1 MIEVKSIT
9 KKFGELF
16 AVKDFS
22 IDINHGEFFAL
33 LGPSGCGKTTLLRV
47 ISGFE
52 LPDSGN
58 IFLDKENITDLKPF
72 VRPTNLMFQSY
83 ALFPH
88 YNVFKNIAYGLERE
102 KLEKQEILVRVN
114 EIISKTNLTG
124 LEERYP
130 DQLSGG
136 QKQRVALARC
146 LVKKPKVLLL
156 DEPLT
161 ALDKNL
167 KEKMKIEL
175 KNLQKQFGITFIIVT
190 HDQDEALALADRVA
204 VMNKGQLIQV
214 GTPKE
219 IYSKPKNF
227 FVAEFIGKM
236 NFFQKSKIEGSKF
249 YFQDNSFIPL
259 LENKIENPQCV
270 GIRPEDILLK
280 ANDNTN
286 YKFEGRI
293 IDIIYHGQENEVI
306 INSKISEEPI
316 LIRCHK
322 NQQLILNTNIS
333 LYCAL
338 SSFRLY

>member
-1 MIEVKSIT
+1 
-9 KKFGELF
+9 
-16 AVKDFS
+16 
-22 IDINHGEFFAL
+22 
-33 LGPSGCGKTTLLRV
+33 
-47 ISGFE
+47 
-52 LPDSGN
+52 
-58 IFLDKENITDLKPF
+58 
-72 VRPTNLMFQSY
+72 
-83 ALFPH
+83 
-88 YNVFKNIAYGLERE
+88 
-102 KLEKQEILVRVN
+102 
-114 EIISKTNLTG
+114 
-124 LEERYP
+124 
-130 DQLSGG
+130 
-136 QKQRVALARC
+136 
-146 LVKKPKVLLL
+146 
-156 DEPLT
+156 
-161 ALDKNL
+161 
-167 KEKMKIEL
+167 MKIEL

-236 NFFQKSKIEGSKF
+236 NFFQKSKIEDSKF

-322 NQQLILNTNIS
+322 NQELNLNTNIS

>member
-9 KKFGELF
+9 KKFGNLI
-16 AVKDFS
+16 AIKNFS
-22 IDINHGEFFAL
+22 IDIEHGEFFAL

-52 LPDSGN
+52 TADSGD
-58 IFLDKENITDLKPF
+58 IFLDKENITNLKPF
-72 VRPTNLMFQSY
+72 IRPTNLMFQSY

-88 YNVFKNIAYGLERE
+88 YNVFKNISYGLERE
-102 KLEKQEILVRVN
+102 KLEKEEVASRVN
-114 EIISKTNLTG
+114 EIILKTNLNG

-175 KNLQKQFGITFIIVT
+175 KNLQKQFGITFVIVT

-204 VMNKGQLIQV
+204 VMNEGELVQV

-219 IYSKPKNF
+219 IYSEPENF

-236 NFFQKSKIEGSKF
+236 NFLEKLKIEENKF
-249 YFQDNSFIPL
+249 YFLNNSSINLPD
-259 LENKIENPQCV
+259 NKIVNPQCV
-270 GIRPEDILLK
+270 GIRPEDINFRS
-280 ANDNTN
+280 NDNSD
-286 YKFEGRI
+286 YKFEGNI

-306 INSKISEEPI
+306 VNSTISKKPI

-322 NQQLILNTNIS
+322 DQELILNSNIH
-333 LYCAL
+333 LYCAQT
-338 SSFRLY
+338 SFRLY

>member
-1 MIEVKSIT
+1 MIEVKLIT
-9 KKFGELF
+9 KKFGSLF
-16 AVKDFS
+16 AIKDFS

-52 LPDSGN
+52 TPDSGD
-58 IFLDKENITDLKPF
+58 IFLDKENITNFKPF
-72 VRPTNLMFQSY
+72 IRPTNLMFQSY

-88 YNVFKNIAYGLERE
+88 FNVFKNIAYGLERE
-102 KLEKQEILVRVN
+102 KLKKSEIFFRVN
-114 EIISKTNLTG
+114 EIINKTNLNG
-124 LEERYP
+124 LEQRYP

-167 KEKMKIEL
+167 KEKMKVEL
-175 KNLQKQFGITFIIVT
+175 KNLQKQFGITFIMVT

-204 VMNKGQLIQV
+204 VMNEGNLIQV
-214 GTPKE
+214 GSPKE
-219 IYSKPKNF
+219 IYSNPENL

-236 NFFQKSKIEGSKF
+236 NFFQKSKIEEGNF
-249 YFQDNSFIPL
+249 YFQDNSFISLPK
-259 LENKIENPQCV
+259 NNTQNPQCI
-270 GIRPEDILLK
+270 GIRPEDILFK
-280 ANDNTN
+280 AKDDSD
-286 YKFEGRI
+286 YVFEGKVV
-293 IDIIYHGQENEVI
+293 DIIYHGQENEVI
-306 INSKISEEPI
+306 INSAISQDPI

-322 NQQLILNTNIS
+322 DQVLNLNTNIT
-333 LYCAL
+333 LYCAQQ
-338 SSFRLY
+338 SFRLY

>member
-9 KKFGELF
+9 KKFGSLF
-16 AVKDFS
+16 AIKDFS

-52 LPDSGN
+52 TPDSGD
-58 IFLDKENITDLKPF
+58 IFLDKENITNFKPF
-72 VRPTNLMFQSY
+72 IRPTNLMFQSY

-88 YNVFKNIAYGLERE
+88 FNVFKNIAYGLERE
-102 KLEKQEILVRVN
+102 KLKKSEIFFRVN
-114 EIISKTNLTG
+114 EIINKTNLNG
-124 LEERYP
+124 LEQRYP

-167 KEKMKIEL
+167 KEKMKLEL
-175 KNLQKQFGITFIIVT
+175 KNLQKQFGITFIMVT

-204 VMNKGQLIQV
+204 VMNEGNLIQV
-214 GTPKE
+214 GSPKE
-219 IYSKPKNF
+219 IYSNPENF

-236 NFFQKSKIEGSKF
+236 NFFQKSKIEGGNF
-249 YFQDNSFIPL
+249 YFQDNSFISLPK
-259 LENKIENPQCV
+259 NNTQNPQCV
-270 GIRPEDILLK
+270 GIRPEDILFK
-280 ANDNTN
+280 AKDDSS
-286 YKFEGRI
+286 YVFEGKVV
-293 IDIIYHGQENEVI
+293 DIIYHGQENEVI
-306 INSKISEEPI
+306 INSAISEDSI

-322 NQQLILNTNIS
+322 DQTLNLNTNIT
-333 LYCAL
+333 LYCAQQ
-338 SSFRLY
+338 SFRLY

>member
-1 MIEVKSIT
+1 MIEIKNIS
-9 KKFGELF
+9 KKFGDIQ
-16 AVKDFS
+16 AVKDLS
-22 IDINHGEFFAL
+22 LNINHGELFAL
-33 LGPSGCGKTTLLRV
+33 LGPSGCGKTTLLRI

-52 LPDSGN
+52 NADHGQ
-58 IFLDKENITDLKPF
+58 IFIDQDDITLLKPF
-72 VRPTNLMFQSY
+72 TRPTNLMFQSY

-88 YNVFKNIAYGLERE
+88 FNVFKNIAYGLERE
-102 KLEKQEILVRVN
+102 KLAKGDIYNRVD
-114 EIISKTNLTG
+114 EIISKTNLNG
-124 LEERYP
+124 LENRYP

-175 KNLQKQFGITFIIVT
+175 KSLQKQFDITFIIVT

-204 VMNKGQLIQV
+204 VMNEGELIQA

-219 IYSKPKNF
+219 IYSQPQNY

-236 NFFQKSKIEGSKF
+236 NFFENDKIDNNHF
-249 YFQDNSFIPL
+249 YFTDSSFISLPN
-259 LENKIENPQCV
+259 NKINNPRYV
-270 GIRPEDILLK
+270 GIRPEDIKLETNI
-280 ANDNTN
+280 NDC
-286 YKFEGRI
+286 YKFEGNI
-293 IDIIYHGQENEVI
+293 VNIIYHGQENEILVKT
-306 INSKISEEPI
+306 KISDKPV
-316 LIRCHK
+316 LVRCHK
-322 NQQLILNTNIS
+322 NQELKINSNIT
-333 LYCAL
+333 LYCEN

>member
-9 KKFGELF
+9 KKFGNLF
-16 AVKDFS
+16 AVKNFS

-47 ISGFE
+47 VSGFE
-52 LPDSGN
+52 IADSGD
-58 IFLDKENITDLKPF
+58 IFLDELNITNLKPF

-88 YNVFKNIAYGLERE
+88 YNVFKNISYGLERE
-102 KLEKQEILVRVN
+102 KLEKQEIVCRVK
-114 EIISKTNLTG
+114 EIISKTNLDG
-124 LEERYP
+124 LEGRYP

-175 KNLQKQFGITFIIVT
+175 KNLQKQFGITFVIVT

-204 VMNKGQLIQV
+204 IMNEGELVQV

-219 IYSKPKNF
+219 IYANPKNF

-236 NFFQKSKIEGSKF
+236 NFFKKSRIEGNNF
-249 YFQDNSFIPL
+249 YFLNNSFIALPK
-259 LENKIENPQCV
+259 NKIGNPQCV
-270 GIRPEDILLK
+270 GIRPEDIFFK
-280 ANDNTN
+280 SNDNSN
-286 YKFEGRI
+286 YKFEGKI

-306 INSKISEEPI
+306 VSSGISEKPI
-316 LIRCHK
+316 LIKCHK
-322 NQQLILNTNIS
+322 DQELTLNSYIT
-333 LYCAL
+333 LYCAQTA
-338 SSFRLY
+338 FRLY

>member
-1 MIEVKSIT
+1 MIEVKLIT
-9 KKFGELF
+9 KKFGSLF
-16 AVKDFS
+16 AIKDFS

-52 LPDSGN
+52 TPDSGD
-58 IFLDKENITDLKPF
+58 IFLDKENITNFKPF
-72 VRPTNLMFQSY
+72 IRPTNLMFQSY

-88 YNVFKNIAYGLERE
+88 FNVFKNIAYGLERE
-102 KLEKQEILVRVN
+102 KLKKSEIFFRVN
-114 EIISKTNLTG
+114 EIINKTNLNG
-124 LEERYP
+124 LEQRYP

-167 KEKMKIEL
+167 KEKMKVEL
-175 KNLQKQFGITFIIVT
+175 KNLQKQFGITFIMVT

-204 VMNKGQLIQV
+204 VMNEGNLIQV
-214 GTPKE
+214 GSPKE
-219 IYSKPKNF
+219 IYSNPENL

-236 NFFQKSKIEGSKF
+236 NFFQKSKIEEGNF
-249 YFQDNSFIPL
+249 YFHDNSFISLPK
-259 LENKIENPQCV
+259 NNTQNPQCV
-270 GIRPEDILLK
+270 GIRPEDILFK
-280 ANDNTN
+280 AKDDSD
-286 YKFEGRI
+286 YVFEGKVV
-293 IDIIYHGQENEVI
+293 DIIYHGQENEVI
-306 INSKISEEPI
+306 INSAISQDPI

-322 NQQLILNTNIS
+322 DQVLNLNTNIT
-333 LYCAL
+333 LYCAQQ
-338 SSFRLY
+338 SFRLY

>member
-9 KKFGELF
+9 KKFGNLI
-16 AVKDFS
+16 AIKNFS
-22 IDINHGEFFAL
+22 IDIEHGEFFAL

-52 LPDSGN
+52 TADRGD
-58 IFLDKENITDLKPF
+58 IFLDKENISNLKPF
-72 VRPTNLMFQSY
+72 IRPTNLMFQSY

-88 YNVFKNIAYGLERE
+88 YNVFKNISYGLERE
-102 KLEKQEILVRVN
+102 KLEKEEVASRVN
-114 EIISKTNLTG
+114 EIILKTNLNG

-175 KNLQKQFGITFIIVT
+175 KNLQKQFGITFVIVT

-204 VMNKGQLIQV
+204 VMNEGELVQV

-219 IYSKPKNF
+219 IYSEPENF

-236 NFFQKSKIEGSKF
+236 NFLEKLKIEENRF
-249 YFQDNSFIPL
+249 YFLNNSSIKL
-259 LENKIENPQCV
+259 
-270 GIRPEDILLK
+270 
-280 ANDNTN
+280 
-286 YKFEGRI
+286 
-293 IDIIYHGQENEVI
+293 
-306 INSKISEEPI
+306 
-316 LIRCHK
+316 
-322 NQQLILNTNIS
+322 LILN
-333 LYCAL
+333 A
-338 SSFRLY
+338 

>member
-9 KKFGELF
+9 KKFGDLF

-52 LPDSGN
+52 LADSGS
-58 IFLDKENITDLKPF
+58 IFLDQENITDLKPF

-102 KLEKQEILVRVN
+102 KLEKQEISLRVN

-124 LEERYP
+124 LEKRYP

-146 LVKKPKVLLL
+146 LIKKPKVLLL

-219 IYSKPKNF
+219 I
-227 FVAEFIGKM
+227 
-236 NFFQKSKIEGSKF
+236 
-249 YFQDNSFIPL
+249 
-259 LENKIENPQCV
+259 
-270 GIRPEDILLK
+270 
-280 ANDNTN
+280 
-286 YKFEGRI
+286 
-293 IDIIYHGQENEVI
+293 
-306 INSKISEEPI
+306 
-316 LIRCHK
+316 
-322 NQQLILNTNIS
+322 
-333 LYCAL
+333 
-338 SSFRLY
+338 